1 MSTIQLVEYMNETIA
16 SKNAE
21 IERLNA
27 RLGVLQ
33 DAADHCIIGVWPVIT
48 PALYDALWGDQTLTR
63 GNTL

>member
-33 DAADHCIIGVWPVIT
+33 DAAEGETH
-48 PALYDALWGDQTLTR
+48 YER
-63 GNTL
+63 